1 MQSDFI
7 FRNDNS
13 DSVKMYFLSFKDET
27 LALYD
32 RASYSVRKNYQME
45 TMVKV
50 NK

>member
-7 FRNDNS
+7 CRNDNS
-13 DSVKMYFLSFKDET
+13 ESVKMSFKVET
-27 LALYD
+27 LASYD